1 MHLTICT
8 YLKSS
13 LEARGQTQ
21 AILSEECYVDCV
33 VRNYILDLQVGH
45 VGGEAQKNI
54 LLVLLWAPTNVGENH
69 CQVCPWLQVKNS
81 NLINMCTI

>member
-1 MHLTICT
+1 MHLTMCA

-21 AILSEECYVDCV
+21 AILSEACYVNCV

-54 LLVLLWAPTNVGENH
+54 LLVLLCAPTNVGEKLF
-69 CQVCPWLQVKNS
+69 QMCPKRLVASQD
-81 NLINMCTI
+81 